1 MIDELIASDAYKNG
15 IEVYFCSEN
24 KDTLVKLLNIVIE
37 LADKSQ
43 LPDCFR
49 GDSVAKD
56 YRFVAMANSTKV
68 KPAPEIVKSVLPS
81 VRIMKGD
88 LTEQKVGAI
97 VNTVG
102 KKNSVQGPLF

>member
-1 MIDELIASDAYKNG
+1 M
-15 IEVYFCSEN
+15 
-24 KDTLVKLLNIVIE
+24 VKMLNIVIDMS
-37 LADKSQ
+37 DKLQ
-43 LPDCFR
+43 LPDCLR
-49 GDSVAKD
+49 GESAAKD
-56 YRFVAMANSTKV
+56 CGFVAMADSKIV

-81 VRIMKGD
+81 LRIMKGD